1 MAASLPKA
9 LGGRHGC
16 FDAFGAGFPR
26 RRRRRGQGAETRTLA
41 PLTVAAG
48 QALGSLT
55 NFHKGFQSMFTL
67 ERASKIF
74 PDTLSAD
81 VVPAI
86 TARFRLLSAEDQLAL
101 IWYAYL
107 EMGRT
112 ITVAAPGAARM
123 QFAEPVLNQIKAMNF
138 SEQSQV
144 MCDLAN
150 RTDTPIGRTYATW
163 SVNIKLGFWYQLG
176 EWMAAGLVAPI
187 PEGYQLSANAAAVL
201 ASLKQVDQGQQI
213 TLLRNFVVD
222 MGFDPEKG
230 EAQRVMEPVVA
241 PTPQEQ
247 RKKVFIEGVINPTV
261 VSYMELLNANDFD
274 NLIELFLVDGAL
286 QAPFQKPI
294 VGRDAILRFFR
305 EDCQNLRLLPER
317 GFSEPTEEGFNQI
330 KVTGKVQTPWFG
342 AGIGMNVAW
351 RFLLNPEGK
360 IYFVAIDLLA
370 SPAELLKFA
379 R

>member
-1 MAASLPKA
+1 
-9 LGGRHGC
+9 
-16 FDAFGAGFPR
+16 
-26 RRRRRGQGAETRTLA
+26 
-41 PLTVAAG
+41 
-48 QALGSLT
+48 
-55 NFHKGFQSMFTL
+55 MFTL
-67 ERASKIF
+67 DKASQIF
-74 PDTLSAD
+74 PDTRSAD

-86 TARFRLLSAEDQLAL
+86 TARFQLLSAEDQLAL

-112 ITVAAPGAARM
+112 ITIAAPAAARM
-123 QFAEPVLNQIKAMNF
+123 QFAEGILNEIKAMDF
-138 SEQSQV
+138 VQQSQV

-150 RTDTPIGRTYATW
+150 RADTPIGRAYAIW

-176 EWMAAGLVAPI
+176 QWMAAGSVAPI

-201 ASLKQVDQGQQI
+201 RSVQEVEQGQQI

-222 MGFDPEKG
+222 MGYDPAKG
-230 EAQRVMEPVVA
+230 EGQRVMEPVAA
-241 PTPQEQ
+241 PTPEEQ

-261 VSYMELLNANDFD
+261 NSYMDLLNANDFD
-274 NLIELFLVDGAL
+274 NLIQLFLPDGAL

-294 VGRDAILRFFR
+294 VGSEAILRFFR

-317 GFSEPTEEGFNQI
+317 GYAEPTDGDYTQI

>member
-1 MAASLPKA
+1 
-9 LGGRHGC
+9 
-16 FDAFGAGFPR
+16 
-26 RRRRRGQGAETRTLA
+26 
-41 PLTVAAG
+41 
-48 QALGSLT
+48 
-55 NFHKGFQSMFTL
+55 MFTL
-67 ERASKIF
+67 ERATQIF
-74 PDTLSAD
+74 PDTRTAD

-86 TARFRLLSAEDQLAL
+86 TARFQLLSAEDQLAL

-107 EMGRT
+107 EMGNT
-112 ITVAAPGAARM
+112 ITVAAPAAARM
-123 QFAEPVLNQIKAMNF
+123 QFAERTLNEIKAMSF
-138 SEQSQV
+138 EQQSQV

-150 RTDTPIGRTYATW
+150 SADTPISRVYATW

-176 EWMAAGLVAPI
+176 EWMAAGSVAPI
-187 PEGYQLSANAAAVL
+187 PEGYQLSSNASAVL
-201 ASLKQVDQGQQI
+201 SSLKAVEQGQQI

-222 MGFDPEKG
+222 MGFDPAKG
-230 EAQRVMEPVVA
+230 EGQRVMEPVA
-241 PTPQEQ
+241 PPTPEEQ

-261 VSYMELLNANDFD
+261 NSYMDLLNANDFD
-274 NLIELFLVDGAL
+274 NLIQLFLADGAL
-286 QAPFQKPI
+286 QPPFQKPI
-294 VGRDAILRFFR
+294 VGTEAILRFFR

-317 GFSEPTEEGFNQI
+317 GYAEPTDGDFTQI